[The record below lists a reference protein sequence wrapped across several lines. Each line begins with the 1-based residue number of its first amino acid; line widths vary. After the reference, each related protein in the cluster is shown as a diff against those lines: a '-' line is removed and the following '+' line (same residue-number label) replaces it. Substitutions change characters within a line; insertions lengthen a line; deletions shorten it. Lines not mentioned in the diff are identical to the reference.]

1 MLDDNANLSH
11 RREKYVV
18 SANWFQRLSSAV
30 RSFEDFSTNKIDLRE
45 YTMSILHQALNEQ
58 AAQLRAKK
66 KGLLE
71 TIGDVTIAEVTPG
84 HVFGGMR
91 GVPAL
96 ICETST
102 VSADE
107 GLRIRNIPIM
117 ELTDRTPEETFWL
130 LLTGKLPN
138 AEELAELQGILA
150 KYYEIPQYVIDM
162 LKAMPKDSHPMAM
175 LSAALLAME
184 RESEFRKA
192 YDDGTGKDELWKSLV
207 NDGARLVAS
216 MPGIAAAIYRI
227 RFNKGDIIKPLQGD
241 NDLSNNFAHMLGVSN
256 DPAWKDLLRLYLVL
270 HSDHEGGNVSAFTG
284 YVVSSALSDPYYSIA
299 ASLCGLA
306 GPLHG
311 LANQE
316 CLGFIMSVK
325 DKFNGVPSEEQIREY
340 AWERL
345 NGGQVVPGYGHA
357 VLRVTDP
364 RFTAFHEFAQ
374 KHNVQDD
381 NVQIVQ
387 RIFNVVPGVL
397 TEQGKAKNPWPN
409 VDAYSGSLLYAYG
422 MTEFDFYTVMFGV
435 SRAMGIAAQMIVMRM
450 MNSSIVRPKSITMDA
465 LAAKA
470 TK

>member
-1 MLDDNANLSH
+1 
-11 RREKYVV
+11 
-18 SANWFQRLSSAV
+18 
-30 RSFEDFSTNKIDLRE
+30 
-45 YTMSILHQALNEQ
+45 MSILHEALVNQAET
-58 AAQLRAKK
+58 LRGTKK
-66 KGLLE
+66 RILDAHGE
-71 TIGDVTIAEVTPG
+71 STVSEVKVG

-107 GLRIRNIPIM
+107 GLRIRGIPVM
-117 ELTDRTPEETFWL
+117 ELTGITPEETFWL
-130 LLTGKLPN
+130 LLTGKR
-138 AEELAELQGILA
+138 ATEAELAELQNVFS
-150 KYYEIPQYVIDM
+150 KYYQIPQYVIDT
-162 LKAMPKDSHPMAM
+162 LRAMPKDSHPMAM
-175 LSAALLAME
+175 LSVALLAME

-192 YDDGTGKDELWKSLV
+192 YDEGMGKDDLWKPLV
-207 NDGARLVAS
+207 NDAARLVAS

-227 RFNKGDIIKPLQGD
+227 RFNKGDVIAPLAD
-241 NDLSNNFAHMLGVSN
+241 DKDLSNNFAHMLGVSN
-256 DPAWKDLLRLYLVL
+256 DQSWKDLLRLYLVL

-284 YVVSSALSDPYYSIA
+284 YVVSSALSDAYYSVSA
-299 ASLCGLA
+299 ALCGLA

-316 CLGFIMSVK
+316 CLGFILEVK
-325 DKFNGVPSEEQIREY
+325 EQFGGVPTEEQIREF

-345 NGGQVVPGYGHA
+345 NSGQVIPGYGHA

-374 KHNVQDD
+374 QHNVTDD

-409 VDAYSGSLLYAYG
+409 VDAYSGSLLYSYG

-435 SRAMGIAAQMIVMRM
+435 SRAMGICAQMIVKRM
-450 MNSSIVRPKSITMDA
+450 LNSSIVRPKSITMAALEA
-465 LAAKA
+465 LASK
-470 TK
+470 